1 MQTMYRMA
9 SSMQKI
15 GRIDDSVSAISN
27 VTSAIIQ
34 NSLIETRK
42 RQNILINSILYYY
55 VYILRHNVEFVN
67 TIA

>member
-55 VYILRHNVEFVN
+55 VYILHHNVEFVN